1 MNLDVVSRARQSA
14 KSGALVH
21 VARFLGLWLV
31 IIATESVAFT
41 GFLHVEEQLSA
52 PMAWDGV
59 AFLLYVSAV
68 GGWLPA
74 AVLTSAWA
82 GAGRD
87 APRVMTDGGRKRGGR
102 ARRAVRN
109 KREAASRQARGTASN
124 ARDLAS
130 SFTFD
135 AILPSSIAGFLGELM
150 ALVPRAL
157 GRGDAKQQVFAS
169 ITLILIAIISTPF
182 TLGYSL
188 ILAAP
193 FGITLLIG
201 LYRLNPALN
210 GAFRRVRGN
219 KLRDRDVPLWKRD

>member
-1 MNLDVVSRARQSA
+1 MSIDVVSRARQGA
-14 KSGALVH
+14 KSASLVH

-31 IIATESVAFT
+31 IASTGALAF
-41 GFLHVEEQLSA
+41 GIVLEFYGYGG
-52 PMAWDGV
+52 WDFYTLRGMFWF
-59 AFLLYVSAV
+59 AGV

-74 AVLTSAWA
+74 LVLTSAWA